1 MAKKTRLPETFPTE
15 DGGPTQWIVKPLS
28 SASNRSERTHA
39 VEAFVLTLL
48 ILPVLVLPVLIL
60 PVLVLPVL
68 VLPVLVLPVLVL
80 PVLVLPVLVLP
91 VLVLPVLVLP
101 VLVLPVLVLP
111 VLVPPL
117 LVPRKLL
124 HQLLSM
130 KCNRKTKL
138 SLLRTG
144 PRNLP
149 SILSPAGPFLA
160 APLPVNVAMQAGSSE
175 SLNSSGPATKRQ
187 KIVDKA
193 TSPFVAPKS
202 FDPSSKNEEHTN
214 QSHDLTRREGDVIV
228 RIAPNES
235 SDNPSVPPPYIY
247 LNGVRYRWA
256 PVAVE
261 NGHDSTESTGELSRA
276 PVMETTNS
284 IGDGVSPAIVS
295 QDDGRRSSASSVV
308 TAEEPSAVSTQ
319 APPTQASNTS
329 ELVSPTYGYTNISVV
344 QVSFTSNESRAAN
357 SEPSINSST
366 AISYDVTQR
375 SDRPTQVS
383 SISIER
389 ELNISEVNGEVS
401 NLTGTPSFVAQSSGW
416 PSQIFRTPTS
426 PLLLS
431 TPADQSQPIPC
442 DLTVENDVS
451 PDHIGHVSVDH
462 GSDGLA
468 GEPAD
473 VSSAGR
479 PSLLSITTDNDAPI
493 SPLVTFTPIES
504 LDIVSPPLAQSEHR
518 APHEI
523 PTCPSQCRLLPPFS
537 SQEPVHFTVMHNR
550 ENREEIGTDIA
561 ELRSPGP
568 RRASPLN
575 PTFGMSP
582 TSQDNLHSV
591 RIPFPSPVASN
602 EPETVAEN
610 DTAEAD
616 PVTADSVDLEAGNSK
631 D

>member
-1 MAKKTRLPETFPTE
+1 MAKKQGSPKRFQQKTAAQLNREAAIIRE
-15 DGGPTQWIVKPLS
+15 QQERADSRRGG
-28 SASNRSERTHA
+28 
-39 VEAFVLTLL
+39 
-48 ILPVLVLPVLIL
+48 
-60 PVLVLPVL
+60 
-68 VLPVLVLPVLVL
+68 
-80 PVLVLPVLVLP
+80 
-91 VLVLPVLVLP
+91 
-101 VLVLPVLVLP
+101 
-111 VLVPPL
+111 
-117 LVPRKLL
+117 
-124 HQLLSM
+124 
-130 KCNRKTKL
+130 
-138 SLLRTG
+138 LR
-144 PRNLP
+144 PQAP
-149 SILSPAGPFLA
+149 HPAGPHPAGPRPAGPRPAGPCPAGPRPAGPRPAGPRPA
-160 APLPVNVAMQAGSSE
+160 APRPPQAAPSAAVDEVQPENEAVVAADGPEEPAVDSLAGRPVSGSAIANVAMQAGSSE

-187 KIVDKA
+187 KLVDKA

-235 SDNPSVPPPYIY
+235 SDNSSAPPPYIY

-261 NGHDSTESTGELSRA
+261 NGHESTESTGEFSSA
-276 PVMETTNS
+276 SVMETMNS

-416 PSQIFRTPTS
+416 PSQVSSLVSTYFRTPTS

-504 LDIVSPPLAQSEHR
+504 LDIVSHLLHNRNIEPPRDPNL
-518 APHEI
+518 PKPM
-523 PTCPSQCRLLPPFS
+523 PTFTAFS
-537 SQEPVHFTVMHNR
+537 SQEPVHFSVMHNR

-616 PVTADSVDLEAGNSK
+616 PVAAESVDPEAGNSK